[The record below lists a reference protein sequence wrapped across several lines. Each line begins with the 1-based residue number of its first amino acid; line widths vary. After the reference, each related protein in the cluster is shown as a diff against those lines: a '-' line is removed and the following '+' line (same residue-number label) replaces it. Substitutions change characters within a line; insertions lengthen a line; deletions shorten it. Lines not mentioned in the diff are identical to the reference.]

1 MSNDEL
7 KEKLEDEKKNL
18 ERQLVVYSM
27 EDPLLGP
34 DKDPAHNLE
43 DSPTEAEGH
52 ERVVATKRELE
63 QRLREVEDALDKI
76 QKGDFGKCKNCG
88 KAISRERL
96 DALPTA
102 KYCLECENKF
112 E

>member
-7 KEKLEDEKKNL
+7 KEKLEGEKKDL
-18 ERQLVVYSM
+18 EEQLVVYSM

-52 ERVVATKRELE
+52 ERVVVTKRELK
-63 QRLREVEDALDKI
+63 QRLREVEDALDRI
-76 QKGDFGKCKNCG
+76 QKEDFGKCKNCG
-88 KAISRERL
+88 EMVSKERL
-96 DALPTA
+96 EVLPTA